1 MVTVAIATYNSAS
14 FIVETL
20 DSVAA
25 QTYPALEL
33 IISDDCSTDNTVE
46 TCRNWLV
53 RNESRFIRS
62 TIITVDANTGVTPNA
77 NRSFRMAGSV
87 WIKLLGGDD
96 ILLPNCIEA
105 NMRVVSR
112 NPGIAAVFSQVML
125 YRNNFDAASLIR
137 QVPTVFPDNLMREE
151 LSAGDQ
157 YKLLLLSDRI
167 NYTPSVFLHRQTVLD
182 LGGFDESI
190 PMIEDYPMWLK
201 LTSAGHRL
209 QYFHEPTV
217 GYRQHDRAMNNM
229 DSRSLFKPN
238 YLKTGLLKEKYV
250 YPNLP
255 WDIAG
260 GERLVFRASALFQN
274 MGLNRPGAL
283 PRFLYKAITVYLNPY
298 RYITFFKRSV
308 MGYGKHDLFY
318 R

>member
-1 MVTVAIATYNSAS
+1 MAIATYNSAS

-20 DSVAA
+20 NSVAA
-25 QTYPALEL
+25 QTYPNIEL
-33 IISDDCSTDNTVE
+33 IVSDDCSTDNTVE
-46 TCRNWLV
+46 TCRNWLAQH
-53 RNESRFIRS
+53 ESRFVRS
-62 TIITVDANTGVTPNA
+62 TIITVPANTGVTPNA
-77 NRSFRMAGSV
+77 NRSFRLAQSV

-96 ILLPNCIEA
+96 ILLPHCIEA
-105 NMRVVSR
+105 NMRYVSA
-112 NPGIAAVFSQVML
+112 NPGIAAVFSQVLL
-125 YRNNFDAASLIR
+125 YRNTFEPASLIR
-137 QVPTVFPDNLMREE
+137 PVPAAFPANLMREE
-151 LSAGDQ
+151 FTAGDQ

-190 PMIEDYPMWLK
+190 PMIEDYPLWLK

-209 QYFHEPTV
+209 RYFHEPTV
-217 GYRQHDRAMNNM
+217 GYRQHERAMNNM
-229 DSRSLFKPN
+229 DSRRLFKPN

-260 GERLVFRASALFQN
+260 GERFVFRISAVFQH

-283 PRFLYKAITVYLNPY
+283 SRVLYRTFTNYLNPY
-298 RYITFFKRSV
+298 RYVTYIKRRV
-308 MGYGKHDLFY
+308 LGYGKHDLFY